1 MFAPDKETLQHL
13 FAVRMGKREVGRSRR
28 EDKESLQQLFAVR
41 MGKRAGT
48 ERPVRE
54 LELPTTALH

>member
-1 MFAPDKETLQHL
+1 
-13 FAVRMGKREVGRSRR
+13 MGKREAGRSRR

-54 LELPTTALH
+54 LKLPTTALH